1 MKRKRRYKRGYPIAI
16 LVGIEDN
23 HAIFW
28 NVFSQVVKQSKRLEL
43 TGQRTD
49 EKSLYN
55 FHQIII
61 DELKPSI
68 SESVRSVVLVSP
80 VRTKYGQQFLEHVT
94 KHHRYLIQSKNPNCA
109 NFAELVGSVED
120 HIQVSELVK
129 TKEFTDLIEQTT
141 SEEAEQV
148 VNSLE
153 KHLYGTNNN
162 STILYSLKEIEDYVY
177 SQEKTTEFQTKHL
190 LLTNKYLAKSHQK
203 SRIHRLM
210 QIAQNKKIQT
220 KVVNAETSAGTRINQ
235 FGGIVFFTKK

>member
-1 MKRKRRYKRGYPIAI
+1 MRRKRRYRRGYPVAI
-16 LVGIEDN
+16 LVGLEDN

-28 NVFSQVVKQSKRLEL
+28 NVFSKVVKRSKRLEL
-43 TGQRTD
+43 DEHRTD

-55 FHQIII
+55 FHQTII

-68 SESVRSVVLVSP
+68 NKGVRSIVLVSP
-80 VRTKYGQQFLEHVT
+80 ARTNYGQQFLDHIT
-94 KHHRYLIQSKNPNCA
+94 KHHMYLIQSRNPNCA
-109 NFAELVGSVED
+109 NFAELIGSAED

-129 TKEFTDLIEQTT
+129 TKEFTNLIEQTT
-141 SEEAEQV
+141 TEEADQV

-162 STILYSLKEIEDYVY
+162 STVLYSLKEIEDYVY
-177 SQEKTTEFQTKHL
+177 QRKKTSEFQTKYL
-190 LLTNKYLAKSHQK
+190 LLTNKYLAQSRQK

-220 KVVNAETSAGTRINQ
+220 KVINAETSAGTRITQ